1 MLAHVHVYTRPR
13 SSKQGKQAK
22 SKATSKQPNTQA
34 HTRVGGIAT
43 SNKGETLGK
52 RTHTRTHGRTEQQ
65 VNRGNEHKAQRAR
78 KVAISGHASAH
89 YNHTPE
95 ATNAPTP
102 TQPPK
107 HNGQHQEHMEAD
119 QKQTEALQHNTNK
132 PEAYTPNKL
141 RIVSQSVRF
150 ENSSERAANRKHA
163 LSHTHLRKATRSHT
177 YTSTQQNNR
186 EREHQPAN
194 RQTTTRVKNQP
205 NIWTTIKPPLKHT
218 EAPQH
223 NKQSGSTPLHAKS
236 RHEQNIAI

>member
-1 MLAHVHVYTRPR
+1 MSTSTRGLDQA
-13 SSKQGKQAK
+13 SKENKQRARQQ
-22 SKATSKQPNTQA
+22 ADNQHTQA

-89 YNHTPE
+89 NNHTPE
-95 ATNAPTP
+95 TTNAPTP

-119 QKQTEALQHNTNK
+119 QKQTEALQHNTNQ

-141 RIVSQSVRF
+141 RIVSQSFRF

-163 LSHTHLRKATRSHT
+163 LSHTHLRKATRVT
-177 YTSTQQNNR
+177 RAQVPNKTTANAST
-186 EREHQPAN
+186 
-194 RQTTTRVKNQP
+194 NQP
-205 NIWTTIKPPLKHT
+205 TD
-218 EAPQH
+218 
-223 NKQSGSTPLHAKS
+223 KQPRA
-236 RHEQNIAI
+236 